1 VTTPVLAL
9 RPLDPAEL
17 DTFLERVIAGYGDDR
32 AAAVDATEEAA
43 RAHAR
48 TQTRSALPEG
58 LATPGHHVYVL
69 VEGADAVG
77 HAWLALLD
85 VDGFRCAYLYDL
97 WLREDA
103 RGRGLGR
110 AAMALVEGA
119 ARGLGARDLELHVFA
134 HNARARRLYESLGYR
149 ITSLMMRRSL
159 R

>member
-1 VTTPVLAL
+1 MTTPVLAL

-103 RGRGLGR
+103 AWAAPPWRSSRGRRVGS
-110 AAMALVEGA
+110 
-119 ARGLGARDLELHVFA
+119 
-134 HNARARRLYESLGYR
+134 ARAIWSCTCSRTTRGHDDS
-149 ITSLMMRRSL
+149 TSRSATASQA
-159 R
+159 